1 VRARGPLELVGTD
14 HTVGHG
20 AAYSKIGGPPCNPSI
35 RHDALVDSPNSPDT
49 VNVRYMVD
57 DVEAAVAFYSEHF
70 GFTLLSNAA
79 PAFADVIRGNLRLLL
94 SGPKSSAGRPMPDG
108 RQPGPGGW
116 NRIHLIVDDLPAEVE
131 RLRAAGLTFR
141 NDIVKGPGGSQ
152 ILVDDP
158 SGNPIELFEPSGS

>member
-1 VRARGPLELVGTD
+1 MEA
-14 HTVGHG
+14 
-20 AAYSKIGGPPCNPSI
+20 S
-35 RHDALVDSPNSPDT
+35 NSSET

-57 DVEAAVAFYSEHF
+57 DVDAAVAFYTEHF

-79 PAFADVIRGNLRLLL
+79 PAFADVIRGSLRLLL

-116 NRIHLIVDDLPAEVE
+116 NRIHLIVEDLPAEVE

-152 ILVDDP
+152 ILIDDP
-158 SGNPIELFEPSGS
+158 SGNPVELFEPSGSWPKR